1 LGKAFPNLCGA
12 TECKRQL
19 RVAQSRGPVVA
30 RQVKGVGRNAGAPAE
45 ETGDEQWHEPPCQ
58 AAESVAFPGPERTE

>member
-1 LGKAFPNLCGA
+1 
-12 TECKRQL
+12 
-19 RVAQSRGPVVA
+19 
-30 RQVKGVGRNAGAPAE
+30 VKGVGRNAGAPAE